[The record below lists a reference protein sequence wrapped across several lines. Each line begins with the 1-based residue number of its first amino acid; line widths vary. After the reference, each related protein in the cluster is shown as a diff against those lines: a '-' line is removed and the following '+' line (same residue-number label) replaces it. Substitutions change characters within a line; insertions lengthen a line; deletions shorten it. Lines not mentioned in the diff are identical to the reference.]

1 MRITCLSLV
10 LFLFG
15 CTSHPIDDIPT
26 TDTVKNP
33 ALASGVDVVRDQWGI
48 PHIYGDNE
56 ADVAFAQGYVTAQD
70 RMLQM
75 DLTRHSAGGTLAELL
90 GDVSPAL
97 IDSDI
102 QMRAHHFT
110 QTCTAAW
117 QTLSSSTDPKDQTTA
132 KMITSFAAG
141 VNAYIADLQSQ
152 KFTLPPALVFLYDP
166 QTIKPWTEV
175 DSLLVGQRLVFELSY
190 DANSDIFRSQ
200 LRALAQATFDN
211 STMLPL
217 KARAGIADDFDI
229 LAPVDPT
236 YTIPGGWTGMNGDT
250 SRASRDEAPIDRAL
264 LPMLA
269 EARRAVGGMGHDHQV
284 APSLGSNNWIIGP
297 QYSKTGHV

>member
-1 MRITCLSLV
+1 MRITYLSTL

-15 CTSHPIDDIPT
+15 CSGHPVDEIPQ
-26 TDTVKNP
+26 TDVVKNP
-33 ALASGVDVVRDQWGI
+33 TLSANVDVVRDQWGI
-48 PHIYGDNE
+48 PHIYGETE

-117 QTLSSSTDPKDQTTA
+117 QTLSSSTDPKDMTTA
-132 KMITSFAAG
+132 KMITSFSAG

-152 KFTLPPALVFLYDP
+152 KYTLPPALVFLYDP

-190 DANSDIFRSQ
+190 DADSDIFRSQ
-200 LRALAQATFDN
+200 LDAAAKLQFEQSTNPALA
-211 STMLPL
+211 
-217 KARAGIADDFDI
+217 ARKGIADDFDI

-236 YTIPGGWTGMNGDT
+236 YTLPSGWTGMSGDT
-250 SRASRDEAPIDRAL
+250 SRASLDTSDPSLLAL
-264 LPMLA
+264 YDS
-269 EARRAVGGMGHDHQV
+269 ARRAVAGMGHD
-284 APSLGSNNWIIGP
+284 
-297 QYSKTGHV
+297 